1 MLEQIKNAGAVFIG
15 PHSPVA
21 VGDYIAGPNHV
32 LPTGGTSRFSSPLGV
47 YDFVKHQSIIGY
59 IKVNDHFDYHMIE
72 TWNPSLFAFLPGVKK
87 TRMRKE
93 RYDEMM
99 LRMAEEYLEEQ
110 EKV

>member
-1 MLEQIKNAGAVFIG
+1 MSENVPHGLLDNCRNQERSAEEMIALCRMALKTTDPRLMDKMRYASILEGML
-15 PHSPVA
+15 
-21 VGDYIAGPNHV
+21 
-32 LPTGGTSRFSSPLGV
+32 TM
-47 YDFVKHQSIIGY
+47 IGY